1 MDNTNIP
8 ITDELNRFNAYTS
21 ETRNRI
27 ETLIKQIL
35 VISGGILTITISAFL
50 TNSAPQI
57 SKETMPLL
65 ELAWLE
71 LSSSIILCLFFM
83 LIQILGLA
91 HVGIQK
97 KNKLEKEASNIE
109 IMNTWLP
116 LRILSVATGLLA
128 FSLCVHGV
136 YTISQAAVSLINA

>member
-1 MDNTNIP
+1 MKNKDIP
-8 ITDELNRFNAYTS
+8 ITDELNRFNAYTF

-35 VISGGILTITISAFL
+35 VISGGIQTITISAFL
-50 TNSAPQI
+50 TNSAPKI
-57 SKETMPLL
+57 SQKTMPLL

-71 LSSSIILCLFFM
+71 LSASIILCLFFM
-83 LIQILGLA
+83 LTQILGLA

-97 KNKLEKEASNIE
+97 KEKIEKLTSEVE

-116 LRILSVATGLLA
+116 LRILNILIGLSA
-128 FSLCVHGV
+128 FLLCIHGV
-136 YTISQAAVSLINA
+136 YNISQAAISLINV